1 MIWRLRN
8 GRSIDLSRSGLIM
21 GVLNVTP
28 DSFADGGRF
37 LEAESAFSHAQ
48 RMVEEGADILDIGG
62 ESSRPG
68 SEPVPLEEELR
79 RVIPVLRRIRAGF
92 PEILLS
98 VDTYKAETARQALA
112 AGADIINDISAL
124 IADGEMID
132 VVKGSDAGVILMHMR
147 GTPKTMQI
155 NPHYER
161 VVTEVFEFLQWR
173 RDELVQTGVDRNR
186 IAIDP
191 GYCFGKRL
199 QDNVDLVRGLGRFT
213 DLGQP
218 IVVGVS
224 RKSMIAQLLGD
235 PKLPSEDRIW
245 PTVALTSLLREKGA
259 HIFRVHD
266 VRPNLE
272 ALRMTESI
280 LSND

>member
-1 MIWRLRN
+1 M
-8 GRSIDLSRSGLIM
+8 
-21 GVLNVTP
+21 
-28 DSFADGGRF
+28 
-37 LEAESAFSHAQ
+37 
-48 RMVEEGADILDIGG
+48 
-62 ESSRPG
+62 
-68 SEPVPLEEELR
+68 
-79 RVIPVLRRIRAGF
+79 
-92 PEILLS
+92 
-98 VDTYKAETARQALA
+98 
-112 AGADIINDISAL
+112 
-124 IADGEMID
+124 
-132 VVKGSDAGVILMHMR
+132 
-147 GTPKTMQI
+147 
-155 NPHYER
+155 
-161 VVTEVFEFLQWR
+161 TEVFEFLQSR
-173 RDELVQTGVDRNR
+173 RDDLVQMGVDRNR

-199 QDNVDLVRGLGRFT
+199 QDNVDLVRGLDRFT

-218 IVVGVS
+218 LVVGVS

-259 HIFRVHD
+259 HVFRVHD